1 MSIILIGMKGC
12 GKTTIGTSLAEKLQ
26 VPFIDVDTE
35 IEKTHR
41 RETGEAL
48 SFRQIFKNYGAEYFC
63 ALETRTLQHIAKE
76 CGSMDFV
83 FACGGQTPLRKENQE
98 ILAALGKII
107 FLQVEMDVLL
117 KRILAQGIPAF
128 FPYQDDPE
136 RSLNELLAE
145 RLPTYKNL
153 AAMTL
158 DAGAGS
164 ANEVTLAILREIRSD
179 DQH

>member
-1 MSIILIGMKGC
+1 MKGC
-12 GKTTIGTSLAEKLQ
+12 GKTTIGTLLAEKLQ
-26 VPFIDVDTE
+26 VPFIDADTE

-48 SFRQIFKNYGAEYFC
+48 SFRHIFKNYGAEYFR
-63 ALETRTLQHIAKE
+63 ALETRTLQCIAKE
-76 CGSMDFV
+76 CRSMNFV
-83 FACGGQTPLRKENQE
+83 FACGGQTPLQKENQE

-107 FLQVEMDVLL
+107 YLQVETDILL
-117 KRILAQGIPAF
+117 QRILAQGIPAF

-145 RLPTYKNL
+145 RLPTYKKL
-153 AAMTL
+153 AQRTFNA
-158 DAGAGS
+158 AAGS
-164 ANEVTLAILREIRSD
+164 ADGVALNILKEIRSD